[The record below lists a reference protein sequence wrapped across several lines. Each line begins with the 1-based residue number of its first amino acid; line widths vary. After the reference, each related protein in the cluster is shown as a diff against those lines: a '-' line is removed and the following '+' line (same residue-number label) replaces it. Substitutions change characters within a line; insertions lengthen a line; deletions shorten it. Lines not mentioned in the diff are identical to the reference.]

1 MRNVYQYHHLLDLMQ
16 YTIMTLIIIRL
27 SEMLSFAFSYLVIL
41 NIVHF
46 DEAFLLR
53 TYYNDSQFHRFSY
66 EIHLRL

>member
-1 MRNVYQYHHLLDLMQ
+1 
-16 YTIMTLIIIRL
+16 MTLIIIRL
-27 SEMLSFAFSYLVIL
+27 SEMLSFAFSYMVIL

-53 TYYNDSQFHRFSY
+53 IYYNDSQYHRFSY